1 MARRGSIKG
10 MAGILSESERLR
22 VREKAENFPVALRLL
37 PRNLRVALH
46 AIYATARV
54 IDDIGDRPGAEVN
67 DRTSQLLDVRADLAR
82 IWNGGE
88 PTRPVFQRLV
98 PIVRQYNLP
107 EQLFQDLVEANLKDQ
122 IVTRYPDFDAL
133 VGYCRL
139 SANPIGRLV
148 LAIFGQTA
156 PSVVGYS
163 DQVCT
168 ALQLL
173 EHWQDVGEDYR
184 AGRVYLPADDMAAHG
199 VTAEDLGRD
208 SATPSLRELMR
219 FEIDRAEALLTEGS
233 ALVPQLRGWG
243 RAAVAGFVA
252 GGQATVR
259 ALRATDGDVLGHQAT
274 PRRSDTAVAAI
285 RLLAGARRGVAA

>member
-1 MARRGSIKG
+1 

-22 VREKAENFPVALRLL
+22 ARENAENFPVALRLL

-46 AIYATARV
+46 ALYATARV
-54 IDDIGDRPGAEVN
+54 IDDIGDRAEG
-67 DRTSQLLDVRADLAR
+67 DRTAQLLDVRTDLAR

-88 PTRPVFQRLV
+88 PNRPVLRRLV
-98 PIVRQYNLP
+98 ATVRQYDLP
-107 EQLFQDLVEANLKDQ
+107 EGPFQDLVEANLKDQ

-148 LAIFGQTA
+148 LAIFGQTT
-156 PSVVGYS
+156 PGVVGYS

-184 AGRVYLPADDMAAHG
+184 AGRIYLPADDMAAHG
-199 VTAEDLGRD
+199 VTEDDLSRGT
-208 SATPSLRELMR
+208 ATPALRELMR
-219 FEIDRAEALLTEGS
+219 FEIDRAEAMLTEGA
-233 ALVPQLRGWG
+233 ALVPCLRGWA
-243 RAAVAGFVA
+243 RVAVAGFVA

-259 ALRATDGDVLGHQAT
+259 ALRATDGDVLGRQAT
-274 PRRSDTAVAAI
+274 PRRTHTAVAAI
-285 RLLAGARRGVAA
+285 RLLAGKSAREDEQL